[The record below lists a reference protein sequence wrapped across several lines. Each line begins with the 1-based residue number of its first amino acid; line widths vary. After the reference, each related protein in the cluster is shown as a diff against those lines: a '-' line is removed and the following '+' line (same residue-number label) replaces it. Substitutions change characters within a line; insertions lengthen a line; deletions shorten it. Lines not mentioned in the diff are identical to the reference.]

1 MTLNKNNFIKL
12 CEAAWDLSHD
22 GTGKQVFLEYSP
34 HVAWLDLKLYLNGWS
49 EGAEA
54 DTKYTLR
61 EDSGS
66 TFSQSCDPDDILEAL
81 QVMVK
86 EGEA

>member
-1 MTLNKNNFIKL
+1 MTLNKSNFLKL
-12 CEAAWDLSHD
+12 CEVAWDISHD

-54 DTKYTLR
+54 DTKYILQ
-61 EDSGS
+61 EDGASR
-66 TFSQSCDPDDILEAL
+66 FSQTCDPDDIAESL

-86 EGEA
+86 EADE

>member
-1 MTLNKNNFIKL
+1 MTLNKSNFLKL

-54 DTKYTLR
+54 DTKYTLQ
-61 EDSGS
+61 EDGASR
-66 TFSQSCDPDDILEAL
+66 FSQCCDPDDIAESL